1 MTIRQAATLLLLL
14 SSAAAARTQTTTA
27 PTTPT
32 PSVTIPAAAP
42 AQPPAAATG
51 TPAANAQPAYAA
63 APATPAAAPAA
74 IPNNLIVAAIHY
86 IPYPALNPI
95 TAITVTVGKP
105 ATPIYD
111 IISDR
116 VGNPKWSC
124 ALPQFYKVT
133 VVDSSL
139 KVLSQ
144 LSISSVHLT
153 GFDPTTHAPLTTCDG
168 NGHPTRLDLI
178 LGTQPNAGDL
188 IQVSVLEADLKTVL
202 VTSDGKLAM
211 TATNIPT
218 FTATPQS
225 VPGEALNNG
234 ATRTVGQLSVA
245 FADPVLAPHSPVNLY
260 AKSTDLLST
269 DGKDTKSAVALTL
282 GAQRGFLP
290 HWYSPLDLEQ
300 TLQGNQT
307 AKNLSTVTSLGFN
320 TLPPWR
326 WASKVLANDFIL
338 APLPPEPTIA
348 NLYTHRFEQLIT
360 AKTPKLAENDYTL
373 NGSFSWDTISF
384 PFTCKLLFWEKP
396 ALPPKGA
403 TSDELASVATGV
415 AKQADVKVTPVTT
428 PAALPAP
435 ASTNCLGLELD
446 LGGWYLPLDL
456 TTKGTQK
463 AEGYGDASILIPLS
477 DFSAAAQQLNYITKG
492 NSTKF
497 QVRIKYADAVN
508 QTNNYART
516 RSWTFGIE
524 ALK

>member
-1 MTIRQAATLLLLL
+1 MTIRQAASLLLLL
-14 SSAAAARTQTTTA
+14 SSAAATSAQTTPA
-27 PTTPT
+27 PAAPAPAPITTT
-32 PSVTIPAAAP
+32 PAAAP
-42 AQPPAAATG
+42 AQTPAAAPG
-51 TPAANAQPAYAA
+51 TPAANAPA

-74 IPNNLIVAAIHY
+74 IPNNLNVVAIHY

-95 TAITVTVGKP
+95 TAITVTIGKP
-105 ATPIYD
+105 TTTIYD
-111 IISDR
+111 IIYDR
-116 VGNPKWSC
+116 IGNPKWSC

-139 KVLSQ
+139 KVLSK
-144 LSISSVHLT
+144 LTISSVHLI
-153 GFDPTTHAPLTTCDG
+153 GFDPTTHAPLTNCDG

-188 IQVSVLEADLKTVL
+188 IQVSVLDADLKTVL

-218 FTATPQS
+218 FTATPQAA
-225 VPGEALNNG
+225 PGEALNNG
-234 ATRTVGQLSVA
+234 TTRTVGQLSIA
-245 FADPVLAPHSPVNLY
+245 FADLVLAPQSPVNLY
-260 AKSTDLLST
+260 VKSTDLLST

-282 GAQRGFLP
+282 GAQRGLLP
-290 HWYSPLDLEQ
+290 RWYSPIDLEQ

-320 TLPPWR
+320 TLPPWH
-326 WASKVLANDFIL
+326 WASTVLANGFIL

-348 NLYTHRFEQLIT
+348 NLYTHRFEQNVT

-415 AKQADVKVTPVTT
+415 AKQADGKVTPVTT

-463 AEGYGDASILIPLS
+463 AEGYGDVSLLIPLS
-477 DFSAAAQQLNYITKG
+477 DFSVAAQQLNYITKG

-497 QVRIKYADAVN
+497 QVRIKYTDAVN

-516 RSWTFGIE
+516 RGWTFGIE